1 MYLDIKNCFYW
12 DFEEYLINIVIF
24 LNLKDKGYIVLN
36 EFFGRGKVK
45 RGGDI
50 LGGYKIII
58 V

>member
-36 EFFGRGKVK
+36 EFFGRGEGLK
-45 RGGDI
+45 GEGI
-50 LGGYKIII
+50 F
-58 V
+58 